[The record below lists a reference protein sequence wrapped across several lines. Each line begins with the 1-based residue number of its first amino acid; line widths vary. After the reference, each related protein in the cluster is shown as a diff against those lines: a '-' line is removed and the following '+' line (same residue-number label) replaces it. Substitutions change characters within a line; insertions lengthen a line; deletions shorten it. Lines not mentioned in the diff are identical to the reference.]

1 MKIAAGLCLRF
12 RLARSHAIL
21 YVIYVTREMA
31 PSQTTTV
38 GACSMARRGR
48 SWNRLAFVVSLLLLA
63 PAPARAQDFYKE
75 KFIRFIVG
83 QAAGGGYDTYTRTIA
98 RHMIKH
104 IPGHPAVTVEN
115 MTGAGSLVAANYLYN
130 NTKPDG
136 LTIGNWNSALVLNQA
151 LGDPNVKFNARNFG
165 WIGAPTKSVPVC
177 LIMGFTGLK
186 SFDEILKSGRTIKMG
201 GTGPGSHS
209 LDLPLMLNRMT
220 GAKFAV
226 VSGYQGTAQIRL
238 ALQRREVEGLCTNWD
253 SVLATQRDLLD
264 AKGDEGMTPFIIHAR
279 VPEPEAKSAVLVS
292 EVIKDAS
299 DLHTYKVYMA
309 QMEYSRPLTTSPG
322 TPKLR
327 LEILRRAFK
336 ATLAD
341 PEFLAQANK
350 LKLDVSHVS
359 GEESEKL
366 VNEVLSIP
374 PKVKDNL
381 SYLSSVK

>member
-1 MKIAAGLCLRF
+1 
-12 RLARSHAIL
+12 
-21 YVIYVTREMA
+21 
-31 PSQTTTV
+31 
-38 GACSMARRGR
+38 
-48 SWNRLAFVVSLLLLA
+48 
-63 PAPARAQDFYKE
+63 
-75 KFIRFIVG
+75 
-83 QAAGGGYDTYTRTIA
+83 
-98 RHMIKH
+98 
-104 IPGHPAVTVEN
+104 
-115 MTGAGSLVAANYLYN
+115 
-130 NTKPDG
+130 
-136 LTIGNWNSALVLNQA
+136 
-151 LGDPNVKFNARNFG
+151 
-165 WIGAPTKSVPVC
+165 
-177 LIMGFTGLK
+177 MGFTGLK
-186 SFDEILKSGRTIKMG
+186 SFDEILKSGKTIKMG

-209 LDLPLMLNRMT
+209 LDMPLMLNRMT
-220 GAKFAV
+220 GAKFNV

-264 AKGDEGMTPFIIHAR
+264 AKGDEGMIPFIIHAR
-279 VPEPEAKSAVLVS
+279 VPELEAKSAVLVS

-309 QMEYSRPLTTSPG
+309 PG

-336 ATLAD
+336 TTLAD

-350 LKLDVSHVS
+350 LKLDISHVS